1 MTDASSQQ
9 PGSDRL
15 ELMSSFIRIVEA
27 GSLSAAAQQLGTSQP
42 TMSRRLQTLERL
54 LGTKLLQRSTHGMQ
68 LTEGGARCFENARQ
82 LVAQWHE
89 MEADLRGPHEQP
101 RGNLRVLV
109 PHAFGQDQLVAPL
122 AAFLRSCPEVNVEWR
137 LDDRSPNF
145 VAEGVDCAIHVGPL
159 EDITGQSVV
168 TVPLAQVRRIAVA
181 APSLLVDRQIDT
193 RESRPSPAQLEAL
206 ETLPW
211 LAISTFYRRELQFQ
225 RVDDAESKHAIQIA
239 PRFITD
245 NLYALR
251 AAAIEG
257 LGACVASAWL
267 VHEDI
272 QAGRLTALAPQWEVA
287 PLPVSILYP
296 YASFYPARLRR
307 FVDAMK
313 DALPH
318 IPGMVGLLP

>member
-181 APSLLVDRQIDT
+181 APSLLAGGQIDT
-193 RESRPSPAQLEAL
+193 RQSPAQLEA
-206 ETLPW
+206 LPW

>member
-1 MTDASSQQ
+1 MTDASQ

-89 MEADLRGPHEQP
+89 MEADLRGPREQP
-101 RGNLRVLV
+101 RGNLRVMV

-181 APSLLVDRQIDT
+181 APPLLADGRIDT
-193 RESRPSPAQLEAL
+193 RESPAQLEA
-206 ETLPW
+206 LPW

-225 RVDDAESKHAIQIA
+225 RVDDANSKHTIQIA

-272 QAGRLTALAPQWEVA
+272 QAGRLMALAPQWEVA

-313 DALPH
+313 AALPH
-318 IPGMVGLLP
+318 IPGMVGL